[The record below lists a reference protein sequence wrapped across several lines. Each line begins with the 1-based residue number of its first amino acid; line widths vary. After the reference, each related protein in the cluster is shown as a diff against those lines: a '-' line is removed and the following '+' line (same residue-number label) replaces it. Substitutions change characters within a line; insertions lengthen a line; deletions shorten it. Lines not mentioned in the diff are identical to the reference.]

1 MRPALAIDVPTWSLK
16 LVHVNAIMLH
26 NFHLDQQFQ
35 HWHMV
40 SYINMAK
47 PFMRYELRFAA
58 VG

>member
-1 MRPALAIDVPTWSLK
+1 MQ
-16 LVHVNAIMLH
+16 LVHVHATMLH

-35 HWHMV
+35 HWRRV

-47 PFMRYELRFAA
+47 PFVRHELRFAA